1 MTSPSIPLWRQL
13 QSTAHVLLDVRNG
26 RSLTQV
32 LDDVDRTLRPGVQ
45 ALAFHVMRV
54 QGRAQ
59 ALRRE
64 LARRAPPPAV
74 DALLCT
80 ALALAAD
87 SEEAPYEAF
96 TLVDQAVEAAKRD
109 PSLRPSASFINAC
122 LRRFLRERDRLMAAT
137 DADPVARWNH
147 PAWWIK
153 RLKADHPLHRCV

>member
-1 MTSPSIPLWRQL
+1 MTSPSIPLRRQL
-13 QSTAHVLLDVRNG
+13 QSTAQVLLDVRNG

-87 SEEAPYEAF
+87 K
-96 TLVDQAVEAAKRD
+96 QIKIAVCQPKPEYVLAVLAGKTENG
-109 PSLRPSASFINAC
+109 SIVS
-122 LRRFLRERDRLMAAT
+122 
-137 DADPVARWNH
+137 
-147 PAWWIK
+147 
-153 RLKADHPLHRCV
+153 